1 MDWDLVTWLGRMPG
15 VRGQNLD
22 ILELRGL
29 GVVMG
34 LDLSGPQCHLCIAMM
49 TLNMNLSPSKV
60 LETARVVHSPR
71 LG

>member
-22 ILELRGL
+22 ILELRML

-34 LDLSGPQCHLCIAMM
+34 LDLSATYDDPEHEP
-49 TLNMNLSPSKV
+49 LS
-60 LETARVVHSPR
+60 LQDFGDVHSPR